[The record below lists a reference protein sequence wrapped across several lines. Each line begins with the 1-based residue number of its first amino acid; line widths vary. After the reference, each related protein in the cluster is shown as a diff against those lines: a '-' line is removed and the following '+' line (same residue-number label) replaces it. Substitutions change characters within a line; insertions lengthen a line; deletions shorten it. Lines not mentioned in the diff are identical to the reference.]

1 MFWKK
6 LSKYNCSSFIK
17 TKLIQFVTILII
29 FAVTNCNKFI
39 MSLFSD
45 NIRALRLKHKI
56 SQEKLAE
63 SLQITRGR
71 YVKYEDGTSE
81 APYDILKK
89 IAQHYHISIDLLL
102 SVDVRKIDVQDL
114 LKLENNRLILPIQVD
129 REGDDFIEIV
139 TQKVKA
145 GYLNGYADPE
155 YIENL
160 QQISLPFLGPGKHR
174 GFPVEGDSMPPHEDG
189 SIIIGRYVERLGEVQ
204 DGKTYILITK
214 SEGMVY
220 KRLNKN
226 KKNILVLESDNS
238 FYPKYDVKVSDI
250 LEIWEYEC
258 NIGRSD
264 KRQEMSETQI
274 TKELLLE
281 VKREVSEIKN
291 SILNIS

>member
-1 MFWKK
+1 MA
-6 LSKYNCSSFIK
+6 I
-17 TKLIQFVTILII
+17 TKLIQIVTIITI
-29 FAVTNCNKFI
+29 FDVTNYNNII

-45 NIRALRLKHKI
+45 NIRALRTKDKI
-56 SQEKLAE
+56 SQERLAQ

-89 IAQHYHISIDLLL
+89 IAHYFHISIDLLL
-102 SVDVRKIDVQDL
+102 SVDVRKIDIQDL

-129 REGDDFIEIV
+129 QAGENFIEVV

-174 GFPVEGDSMPPHEDG
+174 GFPIEGDSMPPHEDG
-189 SIIIGRYVERLGEVQ
+189 SIIIGRYVENLGEVQ

-226 KKNILVLESDNS
+226 KKNALVLESDNS
-238 FYPKYDVKVSDI
+238 FYPNYEVKVSDI

-264 KRQEMSETQI
+264 KKYETNDI
-274 TKELLLE
+274 ESFKSMFLEL
-281 VKREVSEIKN
+281 KKDIHAIK
-291 SILNIS
+291 SST

>member
-1 MFWKK
+1 
-6 LSKYNCSSFIK
+6 
-17 TKLIQFVTILII
+17 
-29 FAVTNCNKFI
+29 

-45 NIRALRLKHKI
+45 NIRTLRVKHKI

-63 SLQITRGR
+63 SLCITRGR

-89 IAQHYHISIDLLL
+89 IAHYYHISIDLLL
-102 SVDVRKIDVQDL
+102 SVDVRKIDTQDL
-114 LKLENNRLILPIQVD
+114 LKLENNRLVLPIMVD
-129 REGDDFIEIV
+129 KEGENFIEVV

-155 YIENL
+155 YIESL

-189 SIIIGRYVERLGEVQ
+189 SIIVGRYVESLGDVL
-204 DGKTYILITK
+204 DGKTYIFITK

-226 KKNILVLESDNS
+226 KKNALVLESDNS
-238 FYPKYDVKVSDI
+238 FYPTYEVKASDV
-250 LEIWEYEC
+250 LEIWEYVC

-264 KRQEMSETQI
+264 RKPEVPNPVSVEKMFLELKREIS
-274 TKELLLE
+274 E
-281 VKREVSEIKN
+281 VKKCIKM
-291 SILNIS
+291 

>member
-1 MFWKK
+1 
-6 LSKYNCSSFIK
+6 
-17 TKLIQFVTILII
+17 
-29 FAVTNCNKFI
+29 

-45 NIRALRLKHKI
+45 NIRALRLKDKI

-63 SLQITRGR
+63 SLLITRGR

-89 IAQHYHISIDLLL
+89 IAFYYHISIDLLL
-102 SVDVRKIDVQDL
+102 SVDVRKIDMQDL
-114 LKLENNRLILPIQVD
+114 LKLENNRLVLPIQVD
-129 REGDDFIEIV
+129 QEGENCIEVV

-160 QQISLPFLGPGKHR
+160 QQISLPFLGTGKYR
-174 GFPVEGDSMPPHEDG
+174 GFPVEGDSMPPHAEG
-189 SIIIGRYVERLGEVQ
+189 SIIIGRYVESLGEVM

-214 SEGMVY
+214 NEGMVY

-226 KKNILVLESDNS
+226 KKNALVLESDNR
-238 FYPKYDVKVSDI
+238 FYPNYEVRASDI
-250 LEIWEYEC
+250 IEIWEYHC

-264 KRQEMSETQI
+264 KRQELNETQSV
-274 TKELLLE
+274 KELLME
-281 VKREVSEIKN
+281 VKRDVMEIKN
-291 SILNIS
+291 TVRGIS

>member
-1 MFWKK
+1 
-6 LSKYNCSSFIK
+6 
-17 TKLIQFVTILII
+17 
-29 FAVTNCNKFI
+29 

-45 NIRALRLKHKI
+45 NIRALRVKEKI

-63 SLQITRGR
+63 NLGITRGR

-81 APYDILKK
+81 APYEILKK

-102 SVDVRKIDVQDL
+102 SVDIRKINIDDL
-114 LKLENNRLILPIQVD
+114 LKLEDNRLVLPIQVD
-129 REGDDFIEIV
+129 REGENFIEVV

-189 SIIIGRYVERLGEVQ
+189 SIIIGRYIERLGEVQ

-214 SEGMVY
+214 NEGMVY

-226 KKNILVLESDNS
+226 KKNSLVLESDNS
-238 FYPKYDVKVSDI
+238 FYPNYEVRLSDI
-250 LEIWEYEC
+250 IEIWEYQC
-258 NIGRSD
+258 NIGRND
-264 KRQEMSETQI
+264 KKQELNEIESM
-274 TKELLLE
+274 KELLLE
-281 VKREVSEIKN
+281 VKREVMELKKN
-291 SILNIS
+291 NSNES